1 MNFSQINLDLQST
14 MKRIYASLL
23 YRSSSMNLANRRYM
37 EAARTETAV
46 IEVIKALQTPVNTRA
61 TVELANS
68 SNIATPLTPQLM
80 TYDSVKVDLTEL
92 RMDYSF
98 MVSPVA
104 MGSGLIGAIDDQL
117 ALKDAAIATKIDT
130 FNYNKMAKAIVGPAD
145 GSLAYTNGQ
154 VAVWNPSTGEDVIE
168 LLNGLK
174 AQLFNRNI
182 YDGYILGLD
191 AVPYSYVITALT
203 SVLKYETRVGVEAVD
218 MGMLANAYGV
228 DIFQI
233 NSNVLTNG
241 ELGYFGNEVGYVSD
255 IFFSAFNQFQ
265 NYPGLPGYF
274 VAEGNIFCGGEVIR
288 PEALIKLVGSVPVVS
303 AGTFDAG
310 TAGSSYTQTTAFSG
324 TGSVSFKAVGLPA
337 GLSLNETTGAVTGTP
352 TTAGSYDVS
361 VYGLDANGNYS
372 VAYTG
377 TIVIS

>member
-46 IEVIKALQTPVNTRA
+46 IEVIKALQTPVNTRL

-68 SNIATPLTPQLM
+68 SNVATPLTPQLM

-117 ALKDAAIATKIDT
+117 ALKDSAIATKIDT

-145 GSLAYTNGQ
+145 GSLAMTNG
-154 VAVWNPSTGEDVIE
+154 S
-168 LLNGLK
+168 LK

-218 MGMLANAYGV
+218 MGTLANAYGV

-288 PEALIKLVGSVPVVS
+288 PEALIKLVGSVPVVT

>member
-117 ALKDAAIATKIDT
+117 ALKDAAKKYPEWYQNRIIDKKPRGT
-130 FNYNKMAKAIVGPAD
+130 WTCKPDLYQKEFP
-145 GSLAYTNGQ
+145 LC
-154 VAVWNPSTGEDVIE
+154 
-168 LLNGLK
+168 
-174 AQLFNRNI
+174 R
-182 YDGYILGLD
+182 
-191 AVPYSYVITALT
+191 
-203 SVLKYETRVGVEAVD
+203 
-218 MGMLANAYGV
+218 
-228 DIFQI
+228 
-233 NSNVLTNG
+233 
-241 ELGYFGNEVGYVSD
+241 LGYRYEED
-255 IFFSAFNQFQ
+255 TAAF
-265 NYPGLPGYF
+265 
-274 VAEGNIFCGGEVIR
+274 A
-288 PEALIKLVGSVPVVS
+288 
-303 AGTFDAG
+303 
-310 TAGSSYTQTTAFSG
+310 
-324 TGSVSFKAVGLPA
+324 
-337 GLSLNETTGAVTGTP
+337 
-352 TTAGSYDVS
+352 
-361 VYGLDANGNYS
+361 
-372 VAYTG
+372 
-377 TIVIS
+377 